1 MCCREELN
9 ILKCIK
15 SHFRHSPVNNIIYNL
30 LAGMLRYTVSIF
42 GVRLA
47 ERRLS
52 EINRNG
58 LEKNRR
64 STQSRQNVVA

>member
-1 MCCREELN
+1 
-9 ILKCIK
+9 
-15 SHFRHSPVNNIIYNL
+15 
-30 LAGMLRYTVSIF
+30 MLRYTVSIF

-52 EINRNG
+52 EMNRNG

-64 STQSRQNVVA
+64 STLRAK